1 MGLSKKVWLCMLCFF
16 WWIFLPCREVCAAK
30 TWEEPKEFSEAGTG
44 EKAEMFCDR
53 ETTEAAEEYYGMETG
68 EGQELEEALDSYLAE
83 LDFSEIDSVLKG
95 QESTRNLDFQE
106 LVRKLIAGEELEKG
120 WLLKEIFR
128 AVFAEVAA
136 FRSTMVQIMLL
147 CFVFAILCNFADVF
161 ENPAVTEL
169 SFYMVYMLLFVLL
182 MKSFFILRDV
192 SDEVIEEMM
201 VFLKV
206 MIPTFTMSMTFSGQI
221 TTAAGFYDLTF
232 LLIYGMEWLLRM
244 LILPAVQIYMVLELM
259 NYLTEE
265 EFLSRMTELLK
276 SGIVWVMKL
285 LFTVVVGIIVVQNLL
300 TPVIDTFK
308 SNLIAKTAGMV
319 PGLGASISA
328 VTEIMVGSGII
339 IKNGIGLAAV
349 LVLLMLCAGPLIKTG
364 VMTFLYKLLAAVMQP
379 VSDRRMTGCISSA
392 GESGRLLGKV
402 VVTTTMMFLVAV
414 AMVTAATTFRC

>member
-1 MGLSKKVWLCMLCFF
+1 MLCFF

-30 TWEEPKEFSEAGTG
+30 NWEEPKEFS
-44 EKAEMFCDR
+44 
-53 ETTEAAEEYYGMETG
+53 EAAEEYYGMETG

-285 LFTVVVGIIVVQNLL
+285 LFTVVVGINVVQNLL

-414 AMVTAATTFRC
+414 AMVTAATTFRY

>member
-1 MGLSKKVWLCMLCFF
+1 M
-16 WWIFLPCREVCAAK
+16 PCREVCAAK

-285 LFTVVVGIIVVQNLL
+285 LFTVVVGINVVQNLL